1 MKKSRAVIL
10 GTVMI
15 AAIAAC
21 KEKPKDEWIV
31 GNELGRT
38 RDTTMHGHGYRHF
51 GGFWYPIVGG
61 FISPNSFNGATAA
74 QIANPSYRPARTSGV
89 GRRAG
94 GFGSSARGRS
104 VIG

>member
-1 MKKSRAVIL
+1 MKKSKAVIL
-10 GTVMI
+10 GTVMV

-31 GNELGRT
+31 GNEGGRT
-38 RDTTMHGHGYRHF
+38 RDTSMHGHGYRHF

-61 FISPNSFNGATAA
+61 LISPRSYNGATAN
-74 QIANPSYRPARTSGV
+74 QIASPAYRPTRTSGI

-104 VIG
+104 AMG